1 MWHFPRAIFDLAI
14 ESLKK
19 VKRLKKTQMIAE
31 NKVLKWEIDMK
42 DTLKTSCIWKLDV
55 HFEMMDVS
63 KKS

>member
-1 MWHFPRAIFDLAI
+1 
-14 ESLKK
+14 
-19 VKRLKKTQMIAE
+19 MIAE